1 MKRIFKIIIVFL
13 LMVGINVNAKGTDH
27 FFAYDN
33 LKVNEDINATAFS
46 AGNNVDISSKVNGLN
61 FVAGNNLTISSS
73 QDHLFAAGNN
83 IQLNEVT
90 TKDAFIA
97 GSLIKIN
104 NSNIRDLYVAGETI
118 LINSNIERNIYAG
131 GEKVTINGTIEGNV
145 NIAAEEIVIENETV
159 IKGTLEYPEESKI
172 SRSKSANISE
182 IKTYKGQEVEKNY
195 NNTMTSVIDKV
206 ISFVSLL
213 VTGLILLTINKKLFK
228 KIEKEDKNAI
238 NMLKNTCLGFV
249 SLIVIPIVSIVM
261 LCTVLLIPLSIITLL
276 VYGIMIYLSMI
287 ASSYYI
293 GNWIFKDKIKNN
305 YLLLTVSLLIVY
317 LFTKVPV
324 IGGFISF
331 VSICLGISIYINQ
344 FIYNIKE
351 NK

>member
-1 MKRIFKIIIVFL
+1 MKKIFKIIIVFL
-13 LMVGINVNAKGTDH
+13 LMVGINVNAKGINN
-27 FFAYDN
+27 FFADDN
-33 LKVNEDINATAFS
+33 LKVNEDINATAFA

-61 FVAGNNLTISSS
+61 FVAGNNLTLSSS

-145 NIAAEEIVIENETV
+145 NIEAEEIVIEDETV

-172 SRSKSANISE
+172 SRSKSASIGE
-182 IKTYKGQEVEKNY
+182 IKTYKEEKVEVDYNPITNVLEK
-195 NNTMTSVIDKV
+195 I

-238 NMLKNTCLGFV
+238 NMLKNTCLGFAL
-249 SLIVIPIVSIVM
+249 LILIPLVSIIM
-261 LCTVLLIPLSIITLL
+261 LFTILLMPLSIITLL
-276 VYGIMIYLSMI
+276 IYGILIYLSMI

-331 VSICLGISIYINQ
+331 ISVCLGISIYINQ
-344 FIYNIKE
+344 FINNIKE

>member
-1 MKRIFKIIIVFL
+1 MKKIFKIIIVFL
-13 LMVGINVNAKGTDH
+13 LIVGINVNAKGTNH
-27 FFAYDN
+27 FFADDN

-46 AGNNVDISSKVNGLN
+46 AGNNVDISSNVNGLN
-61 FVAGNNLTISSS
+61 FVAGNNLTLSSS
-73 QDHLFAAGNN
+73 QDYLFAAGNN

-118 LINSNIERNIYAG
+118 LINSNIEGNIYAG

-159 IKGTLEYPEESKI
+159 IKGTLEYPEESRI
-172 SRSKSANISE
+172 SRSKSANIGK
-182 IKTYKGQEVEKNY
+182 IKTYKGEKVEVDY
-195 NNTMTSVIDKV
+195 NPMTNVLEKV
-206 ISFVSLL
+206 ISFISLL

-228 KIEKEDKNAI
+228 KIEKEDKSAI
-238 NMLKNTCLGFV
+238 NMLKNTCLGFAL
-249 SLIVIPIVSIVM
+249 LILIPLVSIVM

-276 VYGIMIYLSMI
+276 IYGILIYLSMI

-331 VSICLGISIYINQ
+331 ISVCLGISIYINQ
-344 FIYNIKE
+344 FIHNIKE